1 MVYGVLYK
9 LVLPVNIWKA
19 VAVINSLIS
28 GRLHCVFFFKY
39 NKTKCLA
46 KSENNP
52 PITNFMKINGLFN
65 YSFLIKG
72 FITAL

>member
-28 GRLHCVFFFKY
+28 GRLHCVFFL
-39 NKTKCLA
+39 NTIRL
-46 KSENNP
+46 NVWQNL
-52 PITNFMKINGLFN
+52 KIIHQLQT
-65 YSFLIKG
+65 L
-72 FITAL
+72 